1 MNRSMIVATNTLN
14 QLQKKLDIIS
24 NNMANVDT
32 TGYKKREATFSDLL
46 FQQFNNQLDP
56 AKETGRN
63 TALGIRLGTGAKIA
77 QSQMLLT
84 QGNIKE
90 TERPL
95 DIAFTNKNQ
104 FMKVLTNENGQSEVR
119 YTRDG
124 NLSVSPVGN
133 NEVMLVNNSGYPI
146 LDENNNMITFPAN
159 AASYTISNQG
169 SLQVKLDNGQTRSIN
184 LGVIAVNKPQF
195 FEQYGDNLI
204 GLPKDGVSGTNVFT
218 NMIGQARDNISI
230 QQGALEGSNV
240 DLGQEMTSL
249 INVQRD
255 YQFQSRAIT
264 ISDQMM
270 GLVNGL
276 R

>member
-1 MNRSMIVATNTLN
+1 MNRSMIVASNTLN
-14 QLQKKLDIIS
+14 QLQKQLDIIS
-24 NNMANVDT
+24 NNMANIDT
-32 TGYKKREATFSDLL
+32 NGFKKREATFSDLL

-56 AKETGRN
+56 KKEIGRN

-84 QGNIKE
+84 QGNVKE
-90 TERPL
+90 TKRPL
-95 DIAFTNKNQ
+95 DIAFTTENQ
-104 FMKVLTNENGQSEVR
+104 FLKVLTNENGQSEVR

-124 NLSVSPVGN
+124 NLSLSPVGN
-133 NEVMLVNNSGYPI
+133 NEVMLVNSSGYPI
-146 LDENNNMITFPAN
+146 LDENNNMITFPKN
-159 AASYTISNQG
+159 AESYTITSQG
-169 SLQVKLDNGQTRSIN
+169 NLQVKLDNGQTRFFN
-184 LGVIAVNKPQF
+184 LGVITVNKPQF

-204 GLPKDGVSGTNVFT
+204 GLPNNGVTGTNVFT
-218 NMIGQARDNISI
+218 NMVGQSRNNISI

-240 DLGQEMTSL
+240 NLGQEMTEL
-249 INVQRD
+249 INVQRN

>member
-14 QLQKKLDIIS
+14 QLQKQLDIIS

-32 TGYKKREATFSDLL
+32 TGYKRREVTFTDLL
-46 FQQFNNQLDP
+46 SQQFNNQLDP
-56 AKETGRN
+56 TKEIGRN
-63 TALGIRLGTGAKIA
+63 TALGIRMGTGAKIA
-77 QSQMLLT
+77 QSQMLLA
-84 QGNIKE
+84 QGSIKQ
-90 TERPL
+90 TKRPL
-95 DIAFTNKNQ
+95 DIAFTGENQ
-104 FMKVLTNENGQSEVR
+104 FLKVLTSENGKNEVR

-124 NLSVSPVGN
+124 DLSLSPIGK
-133 NEVMLVNNSGYPI
+133 NEVMLVNNSGNPV
-146 LDENNNMITFPAN
+146 LDENNKMITFPAN
-159 AASYTISNQG
+159 AENYTITPQG
-169 SLQVKLDNGQTRSIN
+169 KLQVKLDNGQTKSFN
-184 LGVIAVNKPQF
+184 LGVIAINKPQF

-204 GLPKDGVSGTNVFT
+204 GLPKNGVTGNNVFT
-218 NMIGQARDNISI
+218 NMVGNLRNNISM

-240 DLGQEMTSL
+240 NLSQEMTEL

-264 ISDQMM
+264 LSDQMM

>member
-1 MNRSMIVATNTLN
+1 MNRSMIIATNTLN
-14 QLQKKLDIIS
+14 QLQKQLDIIS
-24 NNMANVDT
+24 NNMANIDT
-32 TGYKKREATFSDLL
+32 TGFKKREATFSDLL

-56 AKETGRN
+56 SKETGRN
-63 TALGIRLGTGAKIA
+63 TALGIRLGAGAKIG

-84 QGNIKE
+84 QGNVKE
-90 TERPL
+90 TKRPL
-95 DIAFTNKNQ
+95 DIAFTSENQ
-104 FMKVLTNENGQSEVR
+104 FLKVLTNENGQSDIR

-124 NLSVSPVGN
+124 NLSLSPVGN
-133 NEVMLVNNSGYPI
+133 NEVMLVNNSGYPV
-146 LDENNNMITFPAN
+146 LDENNKMITFPAN
-159 AASYTISNQG
+159 AESYTITNQG
-169 SLQVKLDNGQTRSIN
+169 TLQVKWNNGQTRDYN

-204 GLPKDGVSGTNVFT
+204 GLPQNGVTGTNVFT
-218 NMIGQARDNISI
+218 NMVGPARMNISI

-240 DLGQEMTSL
+240 DLGQEMTKL

-255 YQFQSRAIT
+255 YQFQSRAVT

>member
-1 MNRSMIVATNTLN
+1 MIVATNTLN

-24 NNMANVDT
+24 NNMANIDT
-32 TGYKKREATFSDLL
+32 TGFKKREATFSDLL

-56 AKETGRN
+56 TKETGRN

-90 TERPL
+90 TKRPL
-95 DIAFTNKNQ
+95 DIAFTNKSQ
-104 FMKVLTNENGQSEVR
+104 FLKVLANDNGQSEVR

-124 NLSVSPVGN
+124 NLSLSPIGN
-133 NEVMLVNNSGYPI
+133 NEVMLVNKSGNPI
-146 LDENNNMITFPAN
+146 LDENNKMISFPAN
-159 AASYTISNQG
+159 AESYTITNQG
-169 SLQVKLDNGQTRSIN
+169 SLQVKLDNGQTSSFN
-184 LGVIAVNKPQF
+184 LGVIEVNKPQF
-195 FEQYGDNLI
+195 FEQYGDNLL
-204 GLPKDGVSGTNVFT
+204 GLPKNGVAGTNVFT
-218 NMIGQARDNISI
+218 NLVGQARNNISI

-240 DLGQEMTSL
+240 DLGQEMSSL

>member
-104 FMKVLTNENGQSEVR
+104 FLKVLTNENGQSDVR

-159 AASYTISNQG
+159 AESYTISNQG
-169 SLQVKLDNGQTRSIN
+169 NLQVKLDNGQTRSFN

-204 GLPKDGVSGTNVFT
+204 GVPKNGVTGTNVFT
-218 NMIGQARDNISI
+218 NMVGQARNNISI

>member
-24 NNMANVDT
+24 NNMANIDT
-32 TGYKKREATFSDLL
+32 TGFKKREATFSDLL

-56 AKETGRN
+56 TKETGRN

-90 TERPL
+90 TKRPL
-95 DIAFTNKNQ
+95 DIAFTNKSQ
-104 FMKVLTNENGQSEVR
+104 FLKVLANDNGQSEVR
-119 YTRDG
+119 YTRVG
-124 NLSVSPVGN
+124 NLSLSPIGN
-133 NEVMLVNNSGYPI
+133 NDVMLVNKSGNPI
-146 LDENNNMITFPAN
+146 LDENNKMISFPAN
-159 AASYTISNQG
+159 AESYTITNQG
-169 SLQVKLDNGQTRSIN
+169 SLQVKLDNGQTSSFN
-184 LGVIAVNKPQF
+184 LGVIEVNKPQF
-195 FEQYGDNLI
+195 FEQYGDNLL
-204 GLPKDGVSGTNVFT
+204 GLPKNGVAGTNVFT
-218 NMIGQARDNISI
+218 NLVGQARNNISI

-240 DLGQEMTSL
+240 DLGQEMSSL

>member
-1 MNRSMIVATNTLN
+1 MNRSMIIATNTLN
-14 QLQKKLDIIS
+14 QLQKQLDIIS
-24 NNMANVDT
+24 NNMANIDT
-32 TGYKKREATFSDLL
+32 TGFKKREATFSDLL

-56 AKETGRN
+56 SKETGRN
-63 TALGIRLGTGAKIA
+63 TALGIRLGAGAKVG

-84 QGNIKE
+84 QGNVKE
-90 TERPL
+90 TKRPL
-95 DIAFTNKNQ
+95 DIAFTSENQ
-104 FMKVLTNENGQSEVR
+104 FLKVLTNENGQSDIR

-124 NLSVSPVGN
+124 NLSLSPVGN
-133 NEVMLVNNSGYPI
+133 NEVMLVNNSGYPV
-146 LDENNNMITFPAN
+146 LDENNKMITFPAN
-159 AASYTISNQG
+159 AESYTITNQG
-169 SLQVKLDNGQTRSIN
+169 TLQVKWNNGQTRDYN

-204 GLPKDGVSGTNVFT
+204 GLPQNGVTGTNVFT
-218 NMIGQARDNISI
+218 NMVGPARMNISI

-240 DLGQEMTSL
+240 DLGQEMTKL

-255 YQFQSRAIT
+255 YQFQSRAVT

>member
-1 MNRSMIVATNTLN
+1 MIVASNTLN
-14 QLQKKLDIIS
+14 QLQKQLDIIS
-24 NNMANVDT
+24 NNMANIDT
-32 TGYKKREATFSDLL
+32 NGFKKREATFSDLL

-56 AKETGRN
+56 KKEIGRN

-84 QGNIKE
+84 QGNVKE
-90 TERPL
+90 TKRPL
-95 DIAFTNKNQ
+95 DIAFTTENQ
-104 FMKVLTNENGQSEVR
+104 FLKVLTNENGQSEVR

-124 NLSVSPVGN
+124 NLSLSPVGN
-133 NEVMLVNNSGYPI
+133 NEVMLVNSSGYPI
-146 LDENNNMITFPAN
+146 LDENNKMITFPKN
-159 AASYTISNQG
+159 AESYTITSQG
-169 SLQVKLDNGQTRSIN
+169 NLQVKLDNEQTRSFN
-184 LGVIAVNKPQF
+184 LGVITVNKPQF

-204 GLPKDGVSGTNVFT
+204 GLPNNGVTGTNVFT
-218 NMIGQARDNISI
+218 NMVGQSRNNISI

-240 DLGQEMTSL
+240 NLGQEMTEL
-249 INVQRD
+249 INVQRN